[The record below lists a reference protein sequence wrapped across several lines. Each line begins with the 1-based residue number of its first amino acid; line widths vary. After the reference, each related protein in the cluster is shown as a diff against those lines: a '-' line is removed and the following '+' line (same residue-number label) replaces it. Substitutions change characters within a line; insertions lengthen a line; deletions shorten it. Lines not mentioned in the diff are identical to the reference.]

1 MTFAFIS
8 LTFQLTSLK
17 GLCKKEGDKKRPIPH
32 LTLGGKRF
40 IFSSEETDWG
50 TFTTHIN
57 LQLVLTLSGTGVKML
72 GALRNEGVHPR
83 QNVHGRCLK
92 TACFFPERR
101 VRQTEFAE
109 SHLSKQPLPLHTLE
123 DVPQLFI

>member
-17 GLCKKEGDKKRPIPH
+17 GLFKKGDKKRPIPH

-40 IFSSEETDWG
+40 IFPQKKQIGE

-57 LQLVLTLSGTGVKML
+57 LHLVLTLLGTGVKML
-72 GALRNEGVHPR
+72 GAL
-83 QNVHGRCLK
+83 
-92 TACFFPERR
+92 PE
-101 VRQTEFAE
+101 
-109 SHLSKQPLPLHTLE
+109 
-123 DVPQLFI
+123 